1 MVIGVP
7 QLSRVALMI
16 DAENLM
22 IEMQKAGLPFRLRAI
37 IDRVREEG
45 NLVLARAYA
54 DWTTGSMRGFVRD
67 FQTLAIEMEQLCS
80 GATQK
85 NTADIQLAVDTMELT
100 LQPLAP
106 DIFVI
111 VAGDRDFVPLVQ
123 KLKRYG
129 KQVIGIGVK
138 GSISR
143 ILAQI
148 CDAYI
153 YYDDLVPANGHLA
166 PCPTARPKAPAPVA
180 AHTANPAHAAAFD
193 LLVRAIQ
200 SLARRDREALGS
212 TTHTMMR
219 QLDPSFDLASTGFSA
234 FKPFVQAA
242 EKAGYVHVNIREGL
256 DFTLEALRE
265 PAETPATPAAPT
277 YAFGTVAE
285 AVESYRQILLER
297 KRVPLLPWEQR
308 RALVTRLWETLAEEP
323 ETGVTLPQM
332 QALLQGIAEQH
343 GLHIPEAA
351 LQKILMTLVIAKCF
365 GFKGTGDVV
374 RYYNPAAVVEPVVSC
389 EDALEQMNRTYV
401 TGIASECPEAPLLPE
416 ALAQLLFD
424 STDEASVERVGML
437 ITLGAYGNRPEC
449 PAAA

>member
-129 KQVIGIGVK
+129 KQVIGIGTDAT
-138 GSISR
+138 GSTVMHVDRAGNPLCLDPAYAARPHARAR
-143 ILAQI
+143 IWKQQPAQ
-148 CDAYI
+148 DQAA
-153 YYDDLVPANGHLA
+153 PA
-166 PCPTARPKAPAPVA
+166 TAR
-180 AHTANPAHAAAFD
+180 AAA
-193 LLVRAIQ
+193 
-200 SLARRDREALGS
+200 G
-212 TTHTMMR
+212 
-219 QLDPSFDLASTGFSA
+219 G
-234 FKPFVQAA
+234 
-242 EKAGYVHVNIREGL
+242 
-256 DFTLEALRE
+256 E
-265 PAETPATPAAPT
+265 PWLPT
-277 YAFGTVAE
+277 
-285 AVESYRQILLER
+285 S
-297 KRVPLLPWEQR
+297 
-308 RALVTRLWETLAEEP
+308 
-323 ETGVTLPQM
+323 
-332 QALLQGIAEQH
+332 
-343 GLHIPEAA
+343 
-351 LQKILMTLVIAKCF
+351 
-365 GFKGTGDVV
+365 
-374 RYYNPAAVVEPVVSC
+374 
-389 EDALEQMNRTYV
+389 
-401 TGIASECPEAPLLPE
+401 
-416 ALAQLLFD
+416 
-424 STDEASVERVGML
+424 
-437 ITLGAYGNRPEC
+437 
-449 PAAA
+449 